1 MKNEIILTKR
11 QKAEKEQ
18 YEADKKK
25 WAEEDRLL
33 KEKQDA
39 FLRQIHSILKG

>member
-1 MKNEIILTKR
+1 MKDEIILTKR
-11 QKAEKEQ
+11 QKAELEQ

-25 WAEEDRLL
+25 WAEEDRVL

-39 FLRQIHSILKG
+39 FLRQIRAILKR

>member
-11 QKAEKEQ
+11 QKAELEQ

-25 WAEEDRLL
+25 WAKEDRVL

-39 FLRQIHSILKG
+39 FLRQIRAILKG